1 MQVSIEFLGNQR
13 IITRTDSIELPIT
26 EKMTVNDA
34 LEYVRQR
41 YPDLL
46 LDEGMILITVNET
59 IASLDRILSTN
70 DTISFLPPISGG

>member
-13 IITRTDSIELPIT
+13 IITRKDSIELPIT

-41 YPDLL
+41 YPALL
-46 LDEGMILITVNET
+46 LYEGMVLITVNEM
-59 IASLDRILSTN
+59 IASLDRILSTT
-70 DTISFLPPISGG
+70 DIISFLPPISGG

>member
-13 IITRTDSIELPIT
+13 IITKTDSIDMPLT

-34 LEYVRQR
+34 LEYVKQQ
-41 YPDLL
+41 YPDLP
-46 LDEGMILITVNET
+46 LDEETILITVNKI
-59 IASLDRILSTN
+59 IASLDRVLSTN